1 MRHRFA
7 DEAGS
12 LAAVE
17 TKDALLK
24 DPLARAAPCVNFS
37 KQHPRQGEEVLTG
50 ARCCSFVLCRDEL
63 PEGDALRADVIPTDF
78 PKYDN
83 LGALMFIMCSVYVGG
98 WVGVGA
104 CSAER

>member
-7 DEAGS
+7 DGIGPF
-12 LAAVE
+12 AAVE
-17 TKDALLK
+17 AKDALLK

-63 PEGDALRADVIPTDF
+63 PEGDALRADV
-78 PKYDN
+78 
-83 LGALMFIMCSVYVGG
+83 V
-98 WVGVGA
+98 
-104 CSAER
+104 SADCMRDVDEFNDTGF

>member
-63 PEGDALRADVIPTDF
+63 PEGDALRADV
-78 PKYDN
+78 
-83 LGALMFIMCSVYVGG
+83 V
-98 WVGVGA
+98 
-104 CSAER
+104 SADCMRDVDEFNDTGF